1 MGKPVKSIFRQ
12 REVENLYC
20 LKKIPHYIY
29 SYNDDVYIDKYD
41 GEIISD
47 KIIGEYDVDMPLLEE
62 KDKFYLS
69 DINQT
74 VVIQERMRG
83 SDGSVVYFLDD
94 KYVDTEN
101 SKATLEE
108 CNQKI
113 ADAYSKK
120 EEFEKYKKEYKYKHR
135 FFNFKTESFDSE
147 FPNC

>member
-1 MGKPVKSIFRQ
+1 MDKPVKSIFRQ
-12 REVENLYC
+12 REVENLYY
-20 LKKIPHYIY
+20 LNKIPHYIY
-29 SYNDDVYIDKYD
+29 HYNNDVYVNKCD

-62 KDKFYLS
+62 RDKFYLS

-74 VVIQERMRG
+74 VVIRERMRG

-94 KYVDTEN
+94 KYVDTEK
-101 SKATLEE
+101 SKAALEE

-113 ADAYSKK
+113 ADVYSKK

-135 FFNFKTESFDSE
+135 FFNFKKS
-147 FPNC
+147 

>member
-1 MGKPVKSIFRQ
+1 MDKPVKSIFRQ

-20 LKKIPHYIY
+20 LNKIPHYIY
-29 SYNDDVYIDKYD
+29 HHNDDVYIDKCN
-41 GEIISD
+41 GKIISD
-47 KIIGEYDVDMPLLEE
+47 KIIGEYDVDMPLLE
-62 KDKFYLS
+62 KGDKFYLS

-74 VVIQERMRG
+74 VGILERMRG

-101 SKATLEE
+101 SKAALEE

-113 ADAYSKK
+113 ADVYSKK

-135 FFNFKTESFDSE
+135 FFNFKKS
-147 FPNC
+147 